1 MVIEAR
7 NDGGQFFVFVLIFQS
22 ILLIRFIAIKKNLLG
37 KNLDLLISMRN
48 IVNIYCHRYKR
59 SEKYANSFPAP
70 RKSLEVTPD
79 IHYDDNSFG
88 IGVVTAIKQQNTFV
102 KNIILPFILNAS
114 NISSEI
120 TLLWDSHL

>member
-22 ILLIRFIAIKKNLLG
+22 ILLIRFIAIKKNLPG
-37 KNLDLLISMRN
+37 KNLDLLIFMTN

-59 SEKYANSFPAP
+59 SEKSANSFPAP
-70 RKSLEVTPD
+70 RKLFKVTPD
-79 IHYDDNSFG
+79 IHYDDSSSW

-102 KNIILPFILNAS
+102 KNVILSFILNAS
-114 NISSEI
+114 NISSKI

>member
-1 MVIEAR
+1 MVIETR
-7 NDGGQFFVFVLIFQS
+7 NDGGQFFIFVLIFQS

-37 KNLDLLISMRN
+37 KNLDLLIFMRN

-59 SEKYANSFPAP
+59 SEKSANSFPAP
-70 RKSLEVTPD
+70 GKLLKVTPD
-79 IHYDDNSFG
+79 IHYDDNSSW

-114 NISSEI
+114 NISSKI

>member
-7 NDGGQFFVFVLIFQS
+7 NDGSQFFVFVLIFQS
-22 ILLIRFIAIKKNLLG
+22 ILLIRFIAIKKNLPG
-37 KNLDLLISMRN
+37 KNFDLLIFMTN

-59 SEKYANSFPAP
+59 SEKSANSFPAP
-70 RKSLEVTPD
+70 RKLFKVTSD
-79 IHYDDNSFG
+79 IHYDDSSSW